1 MAQYRA
7 SAEVEFF
14 DQESLTVSSTSVGL
28 TARQN
33 DADYALIT
41 IETDQ
46 VRWNM
51 TGRNAVATDHLANIA
66 DIIELEGPRNIVNFR
81 ALRVTADATL
91 RVSYG
96 RYVRPT

>member
-7 SAEVEFF
+7 RDEVEFF
-14 DQESLTVSSTSVGL
+14 DQESLTVGSTSVGL
-28 TARQN
+28 VGQQN

-46 VRWNM
+46 IRWAL
-51 TGRNAVATDHLANIA
+51 TGGPATATNHLASVS
-66 DIIELEGPRNIVNFR
+66 DIIELEGPANIRNFR
-81 ALRVTADATL
+81 ALRVTADAAI

-96 RYVRPT
+96 RFVRPA